1 MAKDFDADDPLQ
13 LLMQEWA
20 HISTWF
26 WSLLL
31 GATLCL
37 GLVQAPGVNVRGW
50 AHLLPAVGLPLPQLC
65 PTLIILANELRKHTR
80 SHDAHAQS
88 DSDEGPEAPQ
98 FRR

>member
-1 MAKDFDADDPLQ
+1 MAKDFEASDPLQ

-31 GATLCL
+31 AAALCL
-37 GLVQAPGVNVRGW
+37 GVVQDPGIKTLGWVLLVSA
-50 AHLLPAVGLPLPQLC
+50 LGLPLLKLG
-65 PTLIILANELRKHTR
+65 PTLIILANELRKHTGKQAED
-80 SHDAHAQS
+80 SQS
-88 DSDEGPEAPQ
+88 DSEDGPEAHQ